1 MKKLLT
7 LIVLL
12 CVVALQTYA
21 QTDSVAGAQKQAEQF
36 AKQADENPNDGKLQY
51 NAGMA
56 FVNEELKDKKDYALA
71 QQYLERALKIAE
83 EQTVMKD
90 TLMGLTCQG
99 LAIVYMGK
107 NDPEKFATYLGK
119 SVDAF
124 EKELGKYDPLTIGN
138 KLIGSWLMM
147 RSNAFISYSNILEAF
162 VNNDN
167 APEKMR
173 IENMKEANIILELST
188 EMFIAY
194 ITEMFRYAL
203 PMVYYKGK
211 GCLVVQSADWNIERP
226 LVGWMVPDMLRTDE
240 ERSTHKRD
248 QALLYDGEKIIA
260 LSEEERNQNMLQVSF
275 NHFVKN
281 PRKLV
286 GKEGDSRI
294 YFLSPEEYGKILYA
308 YRVYKAGTK

>member
-12 CVVALQTYA
+12 CAVALQTYA
-21 QTDSVAGAQKQAEQF
+21 QTDSVTVAQKQAEQF
-36 AKQADENPNDGKLQY
+36 AKQADENPNDGKLQCK
-51 NAGMA
+51 AGLA

-99 LAIVYMGK
+99 LALVYMGK
-107 NDPEKFATYLGK
+107 NDLEKTAIYLSK
-119 SVDAF
+119 STDAF
-124 EKELGKYDPLTIGN
+124 EKELGKYDPLTIGS
-138 KLIGSWLMM
+138 KLISSWLMM
-147 RSNAFISYSNILEAF
+147 GSNAFLSYSNLLEAF

-167 APEKMR
+167 APENMR
-173 IENMKEANIILELST
+173 IENMNEANIILELST
-188 EMFIAY
+188 EMFIAH
-194 ITEMFRYAL
+194 ITKMFRYAL
-203 PMVYYKGK
+203 PLINYKGK
-211 GCLVVQSADWNIERP
+211 GCLIVQAADWNIERP
-226 LVGWMVPDMLRTDE
+226 LVGWLVPNLLRSDE
-240 ERSTHKRD
+240 EKATHKGD

-286 GKEGDSRI
+286 SKEGDSRI

>member
-12 CVVALQTYA
+12 CAVALQTYA
-21 QTDSVAGAQKQAEQF
+21 QTDSVAVAQKQAEQL

-51 NAGMA
+51 KAGMA
-56 FVNEELKDKKDYALA
+56 FLNEDLKEKINFARA

-90 TLMGLTCQG
+90 TLMGLACQG
-99 LAIVYMGK
+99 LALVYMAK
-107 NDPEKFATYLGK
+107 NDLEKVAMYMDK
-119 SVDAF
+119 STDAF
-124 EKELGKYDPLTIGN
+124 EKELGKYDPLTNGS
-138 KLIGSWLMM
+138 KLISSWMTMVPNTLM
-147 RSNAFISYSNILEAF
+147 SYSRLLEAF
-162 VNNDN
+162 IYNER
-167 APEKMR
+167 APENKR
-173 IENMKEANIILELST
+173 IENMNEANIILELST
-188 EMFIAY
+188 EMLIAQMTK
-194 ITEMFRYAL
+194 IFRYAL
-203 PMVYYKGK
+203 PLINFKGK
-211 GCLVVQSADWNIERP
+211 GCLIVQSADWNIERP
-226 LVGWMVPDMLRTDE
+226 LVGWMVPEMLRTDE
-240 ERSTHKRD
+240 ERSNHKGD

-260 LSEEERNQNMLQVSF
+260 MSDEERQQNGIQISF

-286 GKEGDSRI
+286 SKEGDSRI